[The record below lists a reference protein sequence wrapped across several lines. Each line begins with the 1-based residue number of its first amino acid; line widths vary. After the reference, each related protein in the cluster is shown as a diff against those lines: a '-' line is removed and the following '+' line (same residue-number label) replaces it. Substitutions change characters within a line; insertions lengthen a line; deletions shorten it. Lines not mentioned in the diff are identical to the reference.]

1 MPRRTEVMPP
11 SKPRE
16 SDPCHSHK
24 RDHSTSLGSR
34 PWGTACSNTPGRLR
48 ALQVSWPVQH
58 TEERTH
64 GHEPNSGLGRA
75 GGSSQGCLP
84 PAPATRGIPAGHFP
98 QSPPHPTAP
107 GTPSVEVNEDG
118 RQRCPP
124 GPLPRPQL
132 AAQAEPAPVNWI
144 KGRPAGAGRREPH
157 RGCPAAAIGAARARP
172 APRELLEAGWD
183 PRVPRLK

>member
-1 MPRRTEVMPP
+1 MPLSQARPQHFTWEPA
-11 SKPRE
+11 
-16 SDPCHSHK
+16 
-24 RDHSTSLGSR
+24 LGNR
-34 PWGTACSNTPGRLR
+34 LLQHTRAAPGPAGQLAGTAHRGTNSRTGAEFR
-48 ALQVSWPVQH
+48 AGP
-58 TEERTH
+58 R
-64 GHEPNSGLGRA
+64 